1 MSKVETALA
10 SLGDQVREAFLA
22 HLRGGTSAAW
32 LADWLTRAGH
42 PVGAT
47 TIKDYRKRVANADL

>member
-1 MSKVETALA
+1 MSKVESALVAVGHEA
-10 SLGDQVREAFLA
+10 SEAFLT

-42 PVGAT
+42 AVSAT
-47 TIKDYRKRVANADL
+47 TIKDYRKKVRDAGL

>member
-1 MSKVETALA
+1 MSKVETAL
-10 SLGDQVREAFLA
+10 SRMGEDVRVAFLA

-47 TIKDYRKRVANADL
+47 AVKDYRKKVRDGRQ